1 MFFMLRDGLFSVG
14 NREGKTRRRE
24 EERRRRLKGTPDQE
38 RKVNKVRF
46 PWLFFI
52 FLRYPF

>member
-46 PWLFFI
+46 P
-52 FLRYPF
+52 